1 MTTLTNTNNTIVH
14 KYLVPL
20 IENIDFDGCKNN
32 SNIKAVISKLMTI
45 AKNTMKKEQEPGDT
59 TDIKIDEMKGV
70 VILEKTKKKAE
81 PKKES
86 DQSDENENESS
97 ADSSNNTTNS
107 IVYKLGIETTKKIN
121 ERQDKL
127 KSITWNDG
135 ESNLDTEYSKLSC
148 ECCKLAWDEM
158 KIKYPEYSEIEIT
171 CEIPDINITFTYP
184 SGIKTKQ
191 KIELKS
197 SKNKKMPGSTIK
209 KLDINQ
215 TLIYCLRPSIA
226 SDPYI
231 VRCSQYHNAM
241 SKSDIDLFQDR
252 TPRPLINFEKMNDVD
267 NIVPLITKNKYNWKE
282 HYAKCALKRIEE
294 HTMCQKSWQ
303 DDMIKIVKQESIKIF
318 FDDYVGNT
326 SEEQF
331 QIDKLSLQIENTNI

>member
-1 MTTLTNTNNTIVH
+1 MS
-14 KYLVPL
+14 
-20 IENIDFDGCKNN
+20 G
-32 SNIKAVISKLMTI
+32 
-45 AKNTMKKEQEPGDT
+45 
-59 TDIKIDEMKGV
+59 
-70 VILEKTKKKAE
+70 TKPTYPQITK
-81 PKKES
+81 
-86 DQSDENENESS
+86 
-97 ADSSNNTTNS
+97 S

-148 ECCKLAWDEM
+148 ECCILAWDEI
-158 KIKYPEYSEIEIT
+158 KIKYPEYREIEIT
-171 CEIPDINITFTYP
+171 CEIPDINITFTYL
-184 SGIKTKQ
+184 SGIKTKK

-197 SKNKKMPGSTIK
+197 SKSKKMPGSTIK

-241 SKSDIDLFQDR
+241 GESDTDLFQDR
-252 TPRPLINFEKMNDVD
+252 TPRPFINFEKMSDVD
-267 NIVPLITKNKYNWKE
+267 NIVPFTTKNKDDWIE

-294 HTMCQKSWQ
+294 TTMCQKSWQ
-303 DDMIKIVKQESIKIF
+303 DDMIKILKKEIIN
-318 FDDYVGNT
+318 DYVINT
-326 SEEQF
+326 SEQQF
-331 QIDKLSLQIENTNI
+331 QIDKISLQVETTNI